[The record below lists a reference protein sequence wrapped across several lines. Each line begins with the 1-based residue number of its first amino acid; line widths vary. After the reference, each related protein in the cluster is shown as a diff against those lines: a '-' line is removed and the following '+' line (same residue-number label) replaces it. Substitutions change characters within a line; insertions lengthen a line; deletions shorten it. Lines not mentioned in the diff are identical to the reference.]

1 MNNMP
6 SYQEL
11 LEINHA
17 LEEKILKLESKI
29 QEMNY
34 EIDEFLA
41 ASTMYRELYWNLY
54 FKHIK

>member
-1 MNNMP
+1 MNSMP
-6 SYQEL
+6 SYEEL
-11 LEINHA
+11 LEINHS
-17 LEEKILKLESKI
+17 LGEKIQELESRI

-54 FKHIK
+54 FKEQK